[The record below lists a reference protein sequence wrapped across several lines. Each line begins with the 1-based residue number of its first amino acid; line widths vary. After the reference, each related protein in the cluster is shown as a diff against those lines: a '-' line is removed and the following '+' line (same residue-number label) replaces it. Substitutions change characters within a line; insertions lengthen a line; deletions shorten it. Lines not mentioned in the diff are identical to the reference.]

1 MIFSTT
7 EKQNADQPLQLSYVP
22 VDPKYLYPQ
31 SEYPT
36 SRTHGGEPLFAN
48 NNTLMETFGLEQ
60 LLNQRREI
68 NLVKSRLVFSEIY
81 QRYKLREDNVYRISL
96 DQCTCRNLIYEL
108 GDIGLDKRRL
118 DLERQIIGLEQ
129 EKRKERASYFRDVL
143 FLRKELRES
152 LIEKLEEE
160 QRAGLLMNQ
169 GEGLT

>member
-7 EKQNADQPLQLSYVP
+7 EKQNADQRLPLSYVP

-36 SRTHGGEPLFAN
+36 SRMHGGEPLFAN